1 MTTAQLNKLPDDEQ
15 LDHFAY
21 DHHRQQGIMD
31 IIDSLQT
38 EREKPS
44 PEELKEKT
52 TTSNW
57 EPGAAATLL
66 LGLID

>member
-52 TTSNW
+52 NLPSFK
-57 EPGAAATLL
+57 
-66 LGLID
+66 IIF